1 MATKTIKVTGTFK
14 DLSDRPLRGKII
26 FTAQPEYIVDRKE
39 DIVYSGAIEAELND
53 KGEIAVDLLPASSGW
68 KYALRFHLTTQE
80 GTKVSINPTY
90 VALPESGPLPDYL
103 FVDVDPGSRQP
114 RLLFEVD
121 EGNQNLIVTGA
132 EINPNDEGSI
142 LIPITP
148 KEG

>member
-1 MATKTIKVTGTFK
+1 MAKTIKVTGTFK
-14 DLSDRPLRGKII
+14 DLSDRPLKGKIT
-26 FTAQPEYIVDRKE
+26 FTAQPEYLVDKQA
-39 DIVYSGAIEAELND
+39 DVVYSGAIDAVLD
-53 KGEIAVDLLPASSGW
+53 DQGRISVDLLPAASGW

-80 GTKVSINPTY
+80 GSKVSINPTY

-142 LIPITP
+142 LIPITS